1 MATSVEELLNMLF
14 DMVDEARNAPLSS
27 EKCVIER
34 DKALDLIEDAKAQ
47 LPVELAEAR
56 KVLNNRNELLSSA
69 KREAEEL
76 QKRAENEARR
86 LVSETEVMAVARQKA
101 SEMMAQ
107 ADQKSKEMRTVAN
120 QYCEDV
126 MRRASHCAVQTPGGI
141 GLPVLPGCGCQGESD
156 LVPHGGV
163 EQAPRAGGQPDH
175 RAGSLHGCLLCL
187 GSTLRAGQAVA
198 LSGALL
204 FEGLRQ
210 D

>member
-126 MRRASHCAVQTPGGI
+126 MRRVQSKFHEALGI
-141 GLPVLPGCGCQGESD
+141 PSSTTS
-156 LVPHGGV
+156 
-163 EQAPRAGGQPDH
+163 ANRAYDAEADQ
-175 RAGSLHGCLLCL
+175 
-187 GSTLRAGQAVA
+187 
-198 LSGALL
+198 
-204 FEGLRQ
+204 
-210 D
+210 

>member
-126 MRRASHCAVQTPGGI
+126 MRRAEEALGEDHAEMRRVQSKLHEALGI
-141 GLPVLPGCGCQGESD
+141 TSSTTS
-156 LVPHGGV
+156 
-163 EQAPRAGGQPDH
+163 ANRAYDDEADQ
-175 RAGSLHGCLLCL
+175 
-187 GSTLRAGQAVA
+187 
-198 LSGALL
+198 
-204 FEGLRQ
+204 
-210 D
+210 

>member
-1 MATSVEELLNMLF
+1 MATGVEELVEMLF
-14 DMVDEARNAPLSS
+14 SMIDEAKSVPLSS
-27 EKCVIER
+27 EKCIIER

-126 MRRASHCAVQTPGGI
+126 MRRAEEALGEAHAEMRRVQSKFHEALGI
-141 GLPVLPGCGCQGESD
+141 PSSTTS
-156 LVPHGGV
+156 
-163 EQAPRAGGQPDH
+163 ANRAYDAEADQ
-175 RAGSLHGCLLCL
+175 
-187 GSTLRAGQAVA
+187 
-198 LSGALL
+198 
-204 FEGLRQ
+204 
-210 D
+210 

>member
-1 MATSVEELLNMLF
+1 MLF

-126 MRRASHCAVQTPGGI
+126 MRRAEEALGEAHAEMRRVQSKFHEALGI
-141 GLPVLPGCGCQGESD
+141 PSSTTS
-156 LVPHGGV
+156 
-163 EQAPRAGGQPDH
+163 ANRAYDAEADQ
-175 RAGSLHGCLLCL
+175 
-187 GSTLRAGQAVA
+187 
-198 LSGALL
+198 
-204 FEGLRQ
+204 
-210 D
+210 

>member
-101 SEMMAQ
+101 SEMVAQ

-126 MRRASHCAVQTPGGI
+126 MRRAEEALGEAHAEMRRVQSKFHEALGI
-141 GLPVLPGCGCQGESD
+141 PSSTTS
-156 LVPHGGV
+156 
-163 EQAPRAGGQPDH
+163 ANRAYDAEADQ
-175 RAGSLHGCLLCL
+175 
-187 GSTLRAGQAVA
+187 
-198 LSGALL
+198 
-204 FEGLRQ
+204 
-210 D
+210 

>member
-76 QKRAENEARR
+76 QKRAENEARH

-126 MRRASHCAVQTPGGI
+126 MRRAEEALGEAHAEMRRVQSKFYEALGI
-141 GLPVLPGCGCQGESD
+141 PSSTTS
-156 LVPHGGV
+156 
-163 EQAPRAGGQPDH
+163 ANRAYDAEADQ
-175 RAGSLHGCLLCL
+175 
-187 GSTLRAGQAVA
+187 
-198 LSGALL
+198 
-204 FEGLRQ
+204 
-210 D
+210 

>member
-56 KVLNNRNELLSSA
+56 KVLNNRNALLSSA

-126 MRRASHCAVQTPGGI
+126 MRRAEEALGEAHPEMRRVQSKFHEALGI
-141 GLPVLPGCGCQGESD
+141 PSSTTS
-156 LVPHGGV
+156 
-163 EQAPRAGGQPDH
+163 ANRAYDAEADQ
-175 RAGSLHGCLLCL
+175 
-187 GSTLRAGQAVA
+187 
-198 LSGALL
+198 
-204 FEGLRQ
+204 
-210 D
+210 